1 MAYSFTSVA
10 DGSALSRDTV
20 VANLDGVKVY
30 AHKVQSSAL
39 QTSAFVDTNHI
50 MAPRYDAMTNTSTN
64 VTGVYVGQNSGGVNL
79 KASFSTKFNS
89 GRRATQYRVPVPQ
102 TGINIDL
109 VRPCSY
115 FFQWW
120 ANSVSKYDG
129 GGASSTQGETF
140 LYVYENDINNQ
151 FKRISAQ
158 SIIEET
164 TTNNASRLVSGGYN
178 TSGFHSNDAYSSSTL
193 NIGVCTDSE
202 AGMAW
207 HYAWGFSL
215 EVFYL

>member
-50 MAPRYDAMTNTSTN
+50 MAPRYEPMTNTSTN

-89 GRRATQYRVPVPQ
+89 GRSATQYRVPVPQ

-129 GGASSTQGETF
+129 GGSSAQGETY
-140 LYVYENDINNQ
+140 LYVYEGSTSLI
-151 FKRISAQ
+151 KILSAQ

-164 TTNNASRLVSGGYN
+164 AANNASRLVSGGFN

>member
-89 GRRATQYRVPVPQ
+89 GRSAIQYRVPVPQ

-129 GGASSTQGETF
+129 GGASAQGETY
-140 LYVYENDINNQ
+140 LYVYEGSTSLIE
-151 FKRISAQ
+151 ILSAQ

-164 TTNNASRLVSGGYN
+164 AANNASRLVSGGFN